1 MPAYLG
7 GVDLALRQCADYGS
21 PVVRELLRAENY
33 RPGGTGHQ
41 GILDARVPMA
51 VQMEGAFAELVEA
64 AGGIAALEGAGMPGE
79 LAQIGQ
85 GSREG
90 GVRVQRQAM
99 GVIERRVA
107 TELDAACRG
116 RGAWNDPSKHAFME
130 ACAWSGI
137 LFSASP
143 TRQDCLPTPLYM
155 ARVAYLL
162 GRIPTR
168 FVPVLGMPVGRMTV
182 GAEGTELLTA
192 NPRDC
197 NVTRTHVHDQV
208 TRRLIQKWRE
218 YVGPTCARDERAA
231 ASWFSTCVPA
241 AGRAEYGQLRR
252 STRES
257 GTAGAQPQ
265 VMRGDGVLAGGMAQ
279 CCRSADARGRPP
291 GGQDGLL

>member
-1 MPAYLG
+1 
-7 GVDLALRQCADYGS
+7 
-21 PVVRELLRAENY
+21 
-33 RPGGTGHQ
+33 
-41 GILDARVPMA
+41 
-51 VQMEGAFAELVEA
+51 
-64 AGGIAALEGAGMPGE
+64 
-79 LAQIGQ
+79 
-85 GSREG
+85 
-90 GVRVQRQAM
+90 
-99 GVIERRVA
+99 
-107 TELDAACRG
+107 
-116 RGAWNDPSKHAFME
+116 ME

-231 ASWFSTCVPA
+231 ASWFSACAPA
-241 AGRAEYGQLRR
+241 ARRAEYGQLRR
-252 STRES
+252 STRENS
-257 GTAGAQPQ
+257 AAGVQSQ

-279 CCRSADARGRPP
+279 YCRSAITTVRRRGMSS
-291 GGQDGLL
+291 